1 MIDLVEREYGGLE
14 VVGVFFTWVIVTIM
28 VPFRVLTVIRHLV
41 FRVPKKGTIILTTT
55 HIGGVLSFRKRGV

>member
-41 FRVPKKGTIILTTT
+41 FRVPKKGP
-55 HIGGVLSFRKRGV
+55 